1 MLIVLPIKRIV
12 VILLKFE
19 LVMRKILL
27 QGLVLMA
34 IIAMFISC
42 ANRGN
47 PSGGPK
53 DIEAPKIVRELPE
66 NYSTNFDGKEI
77 RIYFDEYVKIKNLQK
92 QLIISPPMSTEPT
105 ITPLGTPSKYIKIII
120 NDTLEE
126 RTTYAFNFGQSIVDN
141 NEENPYAYYRYVL
154 STGDYIDSLSV
165 KGNILDAENRA
176 PDTFVSVMLYER
188 DSTYNDSTVFKQ
200 KPKYIT
206 NTLDS
211 LTTFSIDNIKPGTY
225 KLVALKDENGNYT
238 YQQDS
243 DKIGFYE
250 GFITVPTDSLY
261 SIKLFKEVLDFDVK
275 RPKQVAGNKIAF
287 GFEGDYKAME
297 IEMLGAKPEGF
308 KTRITKDPA
317 SDTLFYWY
325 KPKVEVDSA
334 EFVIR
339 NKTFVDTIK
348 HRFRTIDKDTLVVK
362 STSSGTLNFNED
374 FSFTATVPLEKL
386 DKNLI
391 TILDKDSLNVPFES
405 TYNQLENLYSFQFE
419 KNVSETYKIEML
431 PNALEDFFGN
441 TNDTLNFT
449 ARTKTFSDY
458 SNIRVTLKNA
468 KFPLIVQLT
477 TDKGDVK
484 YEQFATENRL
494 FDFRNINPGS
504 YYLRVI
510 FDTNGNQKWDSGSYL
525 KQQQAERVSHWPD
538 IIDGRAGWDQIVEF
552 TLE

>member
-1 MLIVLPIKRIV
+1 MRIKCIV
-12 VILLKFE
+12 VNLLKFE
-19 LVMRKILL
+19 SGMHKTLL

-34 IIAMFISC
+34 IVAFFVSC

-53 DIEAPKIVRELPE
+53 DIEAPNILRELPE
-66 NYSTNFDGKEI
+66 NYSTNFYGKEI

-105 ITPLGTPSKYIKIII
+105 ITPLGTPSKYLKIII

-126 RTTYAFNFGQSIVDN
+126 NTTYAFNFGQSIVDN
-141 NEENPYAYYRYVL
+141 NEENPYDYYRYVF

-165 KGNILDAENRA
+165 KGQILDAENRK
-176 PDTFVSVMLYER
+176 PDNFVSVMLYER
-188 DSTYNDSTVFKQ
+188 DSTYTDSTVFKQ

-238 YQQDS
+238 FQQDS
-243 DKIGFYE
+243 DKIGFYQ
-250 GFITVPTDSLY
+250 GFITAPTDSMY
-261 SIKLFKEVLDFDVK
+261 SIKLFKEALDFEAK

-287 GFEGDYKAME
+287 GFEGDYKTME
-297 IEMLGAKPEGF
+297 IEILGTKPEGF
-308 KTRITKDPA
+308 KTRLTKDPV

-325 KPKVEVDSA
+325 NPKVDRDST

-339 NKTFVDTIK
+339 NKTYIDTIK

-362 STSSGTLNFNED
+362 TTSSGTLRFNED

-391 TILDKDSLNVPFES
+391 TILNKDSLNVPFES
-405 TYNQLENLYSFQFE
+405 TYSKLDNTYSFQFE
-419 KNVSETYKIEML
+419 KIESETYKIEML

-441 TNDTLNFT
+441 VNDTLNFT
-449 ARTKTFSDY
+449 ARTKTLSDY
-458 SNIRVTLKNA
+458 SNIRVTLNNA
-468 KFPLIVQLT
+468 KYPIIVQLT
-477 TDKGDVK
+477 DDKGAVK
-484 YEQFATENRL
+484 YEQFATEDRL
-494 FDFRNINPGS
+494 FDFRNVNPGT
-504 YYLRVI
+504 YYLRTI
-510 FDTNGNQKWDSGSYL
+510 FDTNGNEKWDSGSFL

-538 IIDGRAGWDQIVEF
+538 LIDGRAGWDQIVNF

>member
-1 MLIVLPIKRIV
+1 MRIKCIV
-12 VILLKFE
+12 VNLLKFE
-19 LVMRKILL
+19 LAMHKTLL

-34 IIAMFISC
+34 IVAIFVSC

-53 DIEAPKIVRELPE
+53 DEEAPKIVREFPE

-105 ITPLGTPSKYIKIII
+105 VTPLGTPSKYVRIII

-126 RTTYAFNFGQSIVDN
+126 NTTYAFNFGQSIVDN
-141 NEENPYAYYRYVL
+141 NQENPYDYYKYVL

-165 KGNILDAENRA
+165 KGQILDAENRK

-188 DSTYNDSTVFKQ
+188 DSTYSDSTVFKQ

-238 YQQDS
+238 FQQDS

-250 GFITVPTDSLY
+250 GFITAPTDSMY
-261 SIKLFKEVLDFDVK
+261 TIKLFKEALDFETK

-287 GFEGDYKAME
+287 GFEGDYKTME

-308 KTRITKDPA
+308 KTRITKDPV

-325 KPKVEVDSA
+325 KPKIDRDST

-339 NKTFVDTIK
+339 NKTYIDTIK

-362 STSSGTLNFNED
+362 STSPGTLNFNED
-374 FSFTATVPLEKL
+374 FSFTATVPLEKI
-386 DKNLI
+386 DTNLI

-405 TYNQLENLYSFQFE
+405 TYSKIENTYSFQFE
-419 KNVSETYKIEML
+419 KKESDTYKIEML
-431 PNALEDFFGN
+431 PKALEDFFGN
-441 TNDTLNFT
+441 VNDTLKYT
-449 ARTKTFSDY
+449 ARTKTLSDY
-458 SNIRVTLKNA
+458 SNIRVTLNNA
-468 KFPLIVQLT
+468 KYPMIVQLT
-477 TDKGDVK
+477 DDKGKVK
-484 YEQFATENRL
+484 YEQFATEDRL
-494 FDFRNINPGS
+494 FDFRNINPGT
-504 YYLRVI
+504 YYLKAI
-510 FDTNGNQKWDSGSYL
+510 FDANGNEKWDSGTFL
-525 KQQQAERVSHWPD
+525 KQQQAERISHYPTL
-538 IIDGRAGWDQIVEF
+538 IDGRAGWDQIIEF
-552 TLE
+552 ILE